1 MGFNKRKME
10 DRRRKAAELEAA
22 ARRALGP
29 QIIEDSVKL
38 VEAWN
43 ARQAAHK
50 SLRRANSRFGPQA
63 NIWLL
68 PQKQRLDGLKQA
80 SFLRVEIWSAS
91 VLRPSEGPLK
101 AVVAPEQFSVRRH
114 ETRRAENA
122 EPLCLLSLRTQPG
135 FVYIRSRRI
144 KHGLRLNVQSREYIA
159 KDRGVTDLKAL
170 TELRHEYGS
179 TELLTPRL
187 LTQRLFTRSRAESN

>member
-10 DRRRKAAELEAA
+10 DRRRKAAEQEAA
-22 ARRALGP
+22 ARRALGT

-50 SLRRANSRFGPQA
+50 SLRRAMVALGPQA

-80 SFLRVEIWSAS
+80 SCRALYCAGVYFRSTKIW
-91 VLRPSEGPLK
+91 
-101 AVVAPEQFSVRRH
+101 
-114 ETRRAENA
+114 
-122 EPLCLLSLRTQPG
+122 
-135 FVYIRSRRI
+135 
-144 KHGLRLNVQSREYIA
+144 
-159 KDRGVTDLKAL
+159 
-170 TELRHEYGS
+170 
-179 TELLTPRL
+179 
-187 LTQRLFTRSRAESN
+187 